1 MIWGFSHICG
11 NSQIHRAGKP
21 LPPIQMIPIEMYV
34 RIRHGRIRKLRHG
47 FGDIGKIQQK
57 RWRNPPCRLFFI
69 GERGQIPSRSF
80 FFHGKLHSA
89 CQKTS
94 AKSLLFSLPW
104 KYWSWFVMKITNL
117 APVGQG
123 TKMGDAMVEWQ
134 GSTSSPA
141 AWHRYSWL
149 RALPRQRE

>member
-1 MIWGFSHICG
+1 
-11 NSQIHRAGKP
+11 
-21 LPPIQMIPIEMYV
+21 
-34 RIRHGRIRKLRHG
+34 
-47 FGDIGKIQQK
+47 
-57 RWRNPPCRLFFI
+57 
-69 GERGQIPSRSF
+69 
-80 FFHGKLHSA
+80 
-89 CQKTS
+89 
-94 AKSLLFSLPW
+94 
-104 KYWSWFVMKITNL
+104 MKITNL